1 MFLKACLA
9 FSVVLLL
16 LLPVG
21 LVVLLL
27 EHVERLEAER
37 SEGRTPHQHTPW
49 LLSDQ
54 GP

>member
-1 MFLKACLA
+1 MFLKACIS

-27 EHVERLEAER
+27 EHVERLKAEWTER
-37 SEGRTPHQHTPW
+37 PRTPLAPCILT
-49 LLSDQ
+49 DQ

>member
-27 EHVERLEAER
+27 EHVERLKAEWEER
-37 SEGRTPHQHTPW
+37 PRHPPAPCVLT
-49 LLSDQ
+49 DQ